1 MTKELIRHNRPV
13 SDHLHPLVYKAMAG
27 LALWFV
33 LSVWIFFGEESY
45 TALTLAVVSF
55 FLFVTVAIPFTL
67 WLAWR
72 GSPISGAHENSQTFH
87 DWASG
92 EFEIWQGRL
101 SGAEAT
107 VELLLPLA
115 AVAFGL
121 TILGIVLHLDVPIL
135 G

>member
-1 MTKELIRHNRPV
+1 MTKELVRHNRPV

-27 LALWFV
+27 LALWYV
-33 LSVWIFFGEESY
+33 LSVWVFFGEESY
-45 TALTLAVVSF
+45 TALALAVVSL
-55 FLFVTVAIPFTL
+55 FLFLAVGIPFAL

-87 DWASG
+87 DWTSG
-92 EFEIWQGRL
+92 EFETWQGRL
-101 SGAEAT
+101 SGAEAA

-121 TILGIVLHLDVPIL
+121 TILGIVLYLDGPTP

>member
-1 MTKELIRHNRPV
+1 MTELIRHNRPV

-27 LALWFV
+27 LALWYV
-33 LSVWIFFGEESY
+33 LSVWVFFGEESY
-45 TALTLAVVSF
+45 TALALAVVSF
-55 FLFVTVAIPFTL
+55 FLLLTVGIPFAL

-72 GSPISGAHENSQTFH
+72 GSPISGAHEHDQMFR
-87 DWASG
+87 DWAGG
-92 EFEIWQGRL
+92 EFETWQGRQ
-101 SGAEAT
+101 SGAEAA

-121 TILGIVLHLDVPIL
+121 TILGIVLHLDVPVL